1 MKYEEPC
8 LKSKWKYAHLMSDS
22 YEHIVIDGLEMTA
35 KNIWEHK
42 GPREVL
48 VEKLVDYFY
57 NEGFKPFIELSDKE
71 IEDEIVKLVKADANS
86 VLDSDGSI
94 KNTSRLGLSICRDF
108 CQKSFYATRVNGTPS
123 IYDVYKD
130 KDLLRKVL
138 KNRLGWYT
146 TTEPL
151 KLEDGT
157 ILEGEHPYLFDISHK
172 MVVQG
177 CHSAMVSANVSNF
190 RPLVA
195 KFLMQKFCSKYGKV
209 LDLSAGWGARFL
221 AAFSLGLDYY
231 GIDPMTTKELID
243 FYSFISLRK
252 CQLNPELAQIE
263 KTQNTV
269 WQTTFSENGS
279 EVEDAYISF
288 PDDIDYAIVCP
299 PYFKLEEYICE
310 ENSTNVYPNYN
321 DWLDKYWRKTVQ
333 NAKSKMKDGAKFTL
347 IMIEKWEKFNL
358 LDDMSKI
365 IEQEGFKKIDEMSY
379 KTARSH
385 LTNKRKSKKINK
397 DTEKIWTFEKV

>member
-1 MKYEEPC
+1 
-8 LKSKWKYAHLMSDS
+8 MSDS
-22 YEHIVIDGLEMTA
+22 YEHIVVDGLEMTA

-42 GPREVL
+42 GPREEL
-48 VEKLVDYFY
+48 VEKLVDYFC

-71 IEDEIVKLVKADANS
+71 IEDDIVKLVKADANS

-94 KNTSRLGLSICRDF
+94 KNTSRLGLSVCRDF

-146 TTEPL
+146 TTEQL

-157 ILEGEHPYLFDISHK
+157 VLEGEHPYLFDISHK
-172 MVVQG
+172 MIVQG
-177 CHSAMVSANVSNF
+177 CHSAMISANVSNF

-195 KFLMQKFCSKYGKV
+195 KFLMDKFCPRYGKV

-231 GIDPMTTKELID
+231 GIDPMTTLELNNLW
-243 FYSFISLRK
+243 SFINSRHRLLDEFFK
-252 CQLNPELAQIE
+252 MKDEWHEVFIDG
-263 KTQNTV
+263 V
-269 WQTTFSENGS
+269 SECDILYSCIPNS
-279 EVEDAYISF
+279 
-288 PDDIDYAIVCP
+288 IDYTIACP
-299 PYFKLEEYICE
+299 PYFKLEEYNCPRS
-310 ENSTNVYPNYN
+310 STDVYPNYN
-321 DWLDKYWRKTVQ
+321 DWLEKYWRKTVQ

-347 IMIEKWEKFNL
+347 IMVEKWGKFNL
-358 LDDMSKI
+358 LYDMSKI

-379 KTARSH
+379 KTTRSH
-385 LTNKRKSKKINK
+385 LTNKRESKKINK
-397 DTEKIWTFEKV
+397 DTEKIWTFEKD